1 MKIRKVVCMLTL
13 STLLVSGCTSYK
25 KVPYLQNAQAIEV
38 AAGEI
43 PLYDAKIMPKD
54 LLTITVSTT
63 DPQASVPFNL
73 TVPTQVSQANTS
85 LTSQPV
91 MQQYLV
97 NNQGEIDFPVLGRLK
112 ISGLTKNECE
122 ALIREKLIPYL
133 KETPIVNVRM
143 VNYKISVLGEVNLN
157 SATLL

>member
-1 MKIRKVVCMLTL
+1 
-13 STLLVSGCTSYK
+13 
-25 KVPYLQNAQAIEV
+25 
-38 AAGEI
+38 
-43 PLYDAKIMPKD
+43 MPKD

-73 TVPTQVSQANTS
+73 TVPSQVSQANTS

-112 ISGLTKNECE
+112 ISGLTKM
-122 ALIREKLIPYL
+122 
-133 KETPIVNVRM
+133 NVKRLF
-143 VNYKISVLGEVNLN
+143 VKN
-157 SATLL
+157 

>member
-1 MKIRKVVCMLTL
+1 MKIHKVVCMLTL

-25 KVPYLQNAQAIEV
+25 KVPYLQNSQEVEV

-73 TVPTQVSQANTS
+73 TVPSIVSQTS
-85 LTSQPV
+85 
-91 MQQYLV
+91 
-97 NNQGEIDFPVLGRLK
+97 I
-112 ISGLTKNECE
+112 
-122 ALIREKLIPYL
+122 A
-133 KETPIVNVRM
+133 
-143 VNYKISVLGEVNLN
+143 
-157 SATLL
+157 

>member
-63 DPQASVPFNL
+63 DPQASIPFNL
-73 TVPTQVSQANTS
+73 TVPSQVSQANTS

-97 NNQGEIDFPVLGRLK
+97 N
-112 ISGLTKNECE
+112 
-122 ALIREKLIPYL
+122 
-133 KETPIVNVRM
+133 
-143 VNYKISVLGEVNLN
+143 LN